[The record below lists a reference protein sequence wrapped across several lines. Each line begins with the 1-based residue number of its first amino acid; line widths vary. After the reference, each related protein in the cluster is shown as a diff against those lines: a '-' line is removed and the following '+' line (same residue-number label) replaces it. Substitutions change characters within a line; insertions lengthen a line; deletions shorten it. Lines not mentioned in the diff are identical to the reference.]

1 MTKKAIIK
9 TVNEIRE
16 LEAQKAELEKRI
28 SSLKADI
35 QNEMKEAE
43 ELQAGNFLIR
53 WTKVNSNRFD
63 SKLFQS
69 EHSRLFAKY
78 VKQVESRRFSI
89 AEVE

>member
-1 MTKKAIIK
+1 MTQKTIIK
-9 TVNEIRE
+9 KVAEIKE

-35 QNEMKEAE
+35 QGEMQEAE
-43 ELQAGNFLIR
+43 ELQAGNYLIR
-53 WTKVNSNRFD
+53 WTKMTSNKFD
-63 SKLFQS
+63 SKQFQS

-89 AEVE
+89 AEV

>member
-89 AEVE
+89 AEV

>member
-9 TVNEIRE
+9 KVTELRE

-35 QNEMKEAE
+35 QGEMQEAE
-43 ELQAGNFLIR
+43 VMQAGNYVIR
-53 WTKVNSNRFD
+53 WTKVSSNKFD

-89 AEVE
+89 AETE

>member
-35 QNEMKEAE
+35 QNEMKEAD

-89 AEVE
+89 AEV

>member
-89 AEVE
+89 SEVE